1 MLLLVFKGSAHLFQ
15 PFLIS
20 LCKVADKTELDLW
33 ILQQINSIQM
43 LRTHTQKKLPVGMQ
57 RQWSSLPLRNLS
69 YTQQPNC
76 TDAVW
81 PPTNSQYPVQICFGG
96 ITWKGKIGTPV
107 TQQCG
112 NVIWELGP
120 ADCDTAAEW
129 KQVKDKTLPSGLH
142 VSRERAGLVT
152 SVISW

>member
-1 MLLLVFKGSAHLFQ
+1 MSCASFQ

-20 LCKVADKTELDLW
+20 LCKVIDKTELDLW
-33 ILQQINSIQM
+33 ILHQINSIQT
-43 LRTHTQKKLPVGMQ
+43 LRTCWSTWKKTLPGGMQ
-57 RQWSSLPLRNLS
+57 HQSSSLPLWNLN
-69 YTQQPNC
+69 YYKLNC
-76 TDAVW
+76 TDAMW

-96 ITWKGKIGTPV
+96 ITWKGKIGSPV

-112 NVIWELGP
+112 NVIRELGP

-129 KQVKDKTLPSGLH
+129 KQVKDKTLPSRLH
-142 VSRERAGLVT
+142 VSRERAGRVT